1 MKEENLIPMYMHV
14 ATIALRTDSKN
25 SLRQMRPPPTPPPP
39 HDLDSLRR
47 LCMRVCPVL
56 SQNNVKNVFFFP
68 TKTYF
73 CREMVNSKLEK
84 CKRDSEIPEKDV

>member
-14 ATIALRTDSKN
+14 ATISLCTHSKN
-25 SLRQMRPPPTPPPP
+25 SLRQMRPPPPPPPP

-47 LCMRVCPVL
+47 LCMPVCRVL